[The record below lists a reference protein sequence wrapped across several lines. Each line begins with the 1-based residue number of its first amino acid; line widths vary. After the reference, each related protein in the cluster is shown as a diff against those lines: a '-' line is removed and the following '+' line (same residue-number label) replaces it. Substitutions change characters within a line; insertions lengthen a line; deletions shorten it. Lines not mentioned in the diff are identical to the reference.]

1 MKSSTNSL
9 NHKSLKVLVQQ
20 GEQSQVNVLK
30 GGTSTERVDFV
41 KESAFLSGLKQALQY
56 LVKVFVGG
64 NELRIWQTYDNF
76 GNNRWH
82 AFDPVTG
89 HRTSLG
95 SEAEMRVWI
104 DRHYYRSC

>member
-1 MKSSTNSL
+1 MKSSANSL
-9 NHKSLKVLVQQ
+9 NQNSVEVLLAQ
-20 GEQSQVNVLK
+20 GNQSQV
-30 GGTSTERVDFV
+30 
-41 KESAFLSGLKQALQY
+41 KESTFVSGLKQVLHY
-56 LVKVFVGG
+56 LVKAFVGG

-89 HRTSLG
+89 RHTSLD

-104 DRHYYRSC
+104 ERHYYYSC